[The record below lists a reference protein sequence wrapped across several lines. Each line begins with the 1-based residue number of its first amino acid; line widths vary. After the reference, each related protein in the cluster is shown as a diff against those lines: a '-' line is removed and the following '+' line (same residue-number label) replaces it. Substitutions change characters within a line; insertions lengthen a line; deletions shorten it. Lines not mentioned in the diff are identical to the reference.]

1 MPSKLSC
8 LEAIE
13 YVCLRFDAVQL
24 NEITAKL
31 ELLSSLT
38 EAMNILNAQVRI
50 LSKMDVIC
58 VTCNFS
64 CPLTI
69 YSVVKLISV

>member
-1 MPSKLSC
+1 MSSKLSC

-13 YVCLRFDAVQL
+13 YVCLRFDAVRL

-38 EAMNILNAQVRI
+38 EAMNVLNVQVRMLKSI
-50 LSKMDVIC
+50 
-58 VTCNFS
+58 TF
-64 CPLTI
+64 I
-69 YSVVKLISV
+69 YV